1 MAPESPECLQT
12 LASIRISQLRNEDAK
27 AALSRSLELW
37 KDLPPDSPLVPD
49 FPVRVSLSRLLME
62 AEMEK
67 EALEVLER
75 MILEDD
81 QSVETWYLGGWCQY
95 LLGKKAQEATPHL
108 SESVAEEQRVVLL
121 SGRSWLRQSLKLYDL
136 IQYEDDRLKDHA
148 LELVQEL
155 EQELQEFIE
164 DSGDEAEAGDAD
176 EWEDEAEDGSDSDD
190 DHEMI
195 DS

>member
-12 LASIRISQLRNEDAK
+12 LASIRISQLRNEDAR
-27 AALSRSLELW
+27 AALSRSLDLW

-67 EALEVLER
+67 EALQVLER
-75 MILEDD
+75 MILDDD
-81 QSVETWYLGGWCQY
+81 QSIETWYLGGWCQY
-95 LLGKKAQEATPHL
+95 LMGKKAQEATP
-108 SESVAEEQRVVLL
+108 SPPESVAEEHRAILL
-121 SGRSWLRQSLKLYDL
+121 SGRMWLKQSLKLYDL
-136 IQYEDDRLKDHA
+136 VQYEDDRLKDHA
-148 LELVQEL
+148 VELVQEL

-164 DSGDEAEAGDAD
+164 DSDEADVAD
-176 EWEDEAEDGSDSDD
+176 DNEWEDEDEDESDPDD